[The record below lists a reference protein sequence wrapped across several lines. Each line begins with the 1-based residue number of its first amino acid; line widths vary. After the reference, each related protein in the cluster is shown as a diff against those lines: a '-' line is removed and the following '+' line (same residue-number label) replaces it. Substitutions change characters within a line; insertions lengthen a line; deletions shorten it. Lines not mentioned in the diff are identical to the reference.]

1 MKPTLYIQINGQGYS
16 QGGSPLAKAI
26 EVVSDT
32 FGAEVVG
39 ALVRGDVEAMVAVT
53 NTVEDALRMVKETE
67 TTTIVLASFY
77 KRDQE
82 SAEAFATR
90 YPGRVIA
97 VPFVAE
103 GDAQLVPTLL
113 KVIADKAKEN

>member
-39 ALVRGDVEAMVAVT
+39 DLVRGDVEAMIAVT
-53 NTVEDALRMVKETE
+53 NTMESALHMVKETE

-77 KRDQE
+77 QRDQE
-82 SAEAFATR
+82 SAETFAAR
-90 YPGRVIA
+90 YPDRIIA
-97 VPFVAE
+97 VAFVGE
-103 GDAQLVPTLL
+103 GDAELVPTLL
-113 KVIADKAKEN
+113 KVIADKAKED